1 MPSLNLLSK
10 RQKYAVHLTSLD
22 ILQEVGVIVPYEEA
36 LKKLE
41 EAGAEVD
48 YKSQRVLI
56 PQYLAEEALQKTPHR
71 FNVYHRDL
79 KTKKT
84 LGGDET
90 HFSTVGFATN
100 FFDAVSRTYRRV
112 TVQDLAN
119 ATKIADA
126 LDNVELQ
133 MCMGSPMDVPHEIVD
148 RYMWATAFE
157 NTSKPI
163 INEAMRKEGALD
175 AIEMASAIVGG
186 LEELRKKPIMLLL
199 ISITSPLTYD
209 RATLEAFME
218 ACKLGIP
225 VFVNSGPMAGATSP
239 VTLAGTLALNMAEFI
254 SALVIRYV
262 VNKNAPL
269 IIGSWARAMDVR
281 EASAVLGGPEFALLH
296 ACVANLA
303 HYYGIPSA
311 GGGVLS
317 DSKSLDAQMGYEKAL
332 TGVLPALAG
341 LNLICG
347 MGLIASENTMSLEG
361 LVIDNEIVS
370 MIKKIVNGFEITD
383 ETLAFDVI
391 KNVGPKGSFIR
402 ERHTL
407 EHFRKEIWIPKIT
420 DRTFPEVWVKSGAKD
435 LWVKAKE
442 GVEKILKEH
451 HVLPLSTDAKDK
463 IMNIIKKREK
473 EVLK

>member
-56 PQYLAEEALQKTPHR
+56 PQYLAEEAIQKTPRR

-84 LGGDET
+84 LGGNET

-100 FFDAVSRTYRRV
+100 FFDVMSRSYRRV

-126 LDNVELQ
+126 LENVELQ

-175 AIEMASAIVGG
+175 SIEMASAIVGG

-225 VFVNSGPMAGATSP
+225 VFVNSGPMAGATS
-239 VTLAGTLALNMAEFI
+239 
-254 SALVIRYV
+254 
-262 VNKNAPL
+262 
-269 IIGSWARAMDVR
+269 
-281 EASAVLGGPEFALLH
+281 
-296 ACVANLA
+296 
-303 HYYGIPSA
+303 
-311 GGGVLS
+311 
-317 DSKSLDAQMGYEKAL
+317 Q
-332 TGVLPALAG
+332 
-341 LNLICG
+341 
-347 MGLIASENTMSLEG
+347 
-361 LVIDNEIVS
+361 
-370 MIKKIVNGFEITD
+370 
-383 ETLAFDVI
+383 
-391 KNVGPKGSFIR
+391 
-402 ERHTL
+402 
-407 EHFRKEIWIPKIT
+407 
-420 DRTFPEVWVKSGAKD
+420 
-435 LWVKAKE
+435 
-442 GVEKILKEH
+442 
-451 HVLPLSTDAKDK
+451 
-463 IMNIIKKREK
+463 
-473 EVLK
+473 